1 LASTGEPGQAVD
13 DKDDTREAVGA
24 LHETLALNPRS
35 ADAWFLLGRIAVRT
49 FDFPSAARAAAHLRA
64 LNPTHPLADLL
75 LAESWLVQDDPD
87 SAQELIEPLLERLP
101 KLRQAHALHA
111 ATHAIFYDEP
121 AMFAA
126 LDAFDALSPGSA
138 MAHAVVGRHLSLNR
152 QYELAAEILE
162 QAIERQPNWPAPQ
175 IELGLMELQAGRDS
189 NARHALR
196 AVTQLDPFNKRAANS
211 LLLLEELADYN
222 RIETEHFII
231 RYKPG
236 IDEVMVRMMPE
247 KLEEIHR
254 TVSGRF
260 EFEPDRKT
268 IIELM
273 PDHQRFAVRITGMP
287 FIHTIA
293 ACTGPVIAMEVP
305 RVGRQGMHSGL
316 YDWPRVLQHE
326 YTHTITLAQTR
337 NRIPHWLTEA
347 AAVEMELSPRDY
359 NTAQMLARSFEQ
371 GTLFD
376 LDEIKWA
383 FVRPRQPGDRSKAY
397 AQGHW
402 MLEYMNE
409 RFGDDAVIR
418 LLERYFEGERER
430 DAMPSALGVSRE
442 AFFEDFLLWAER
454 QVRQWGLAASPT
466 IRELMETHQ
475 RTDPDMIEAMRAAR
489 QQNLQAIA
497 DAVADRIGRGGEGEP
512 LRGEQWPRARM
523 PQVDVDDALLS
534 GWLADHPD
542 HPDLVE
548 LKLRRALRDGV
559 EGEPLLALLHR
570 YANLRPLDP
579 FPHQQLAR
587 LYLES
592 EEPWR
597 AIEHLETLDQH
608 EQYSPVYA
616 VQLAR
621 LYRQAGELELAMAMA
636 TRALHIDP
644 YRPANR
650 ELAAAIAVQL
660 QQYDIALMHIEAL
673 TMLEPDRPQHARRLD
688 AIKRLAN

>member
-1 LASTGEPGQAVD
+1 
-13 DKDDTREAVGA
+13 
-24 LHETLALNPRS
+24 
-35 ADAWFLLGRIAVRT
+35 
-49 FDFPSAARAAAHLRA
+49 
-64 LNPTHPLADLL
+64 
-75 LAESWLVQDDPD
+75 
-87 SAQELIEPLLERLP
+87 
-101 KLRQAHALHA
+101 
-111 ATHAIFYDEP
+111 
-121 AMFAA
+121 
-126 LDAFDALSPGSA
+126 
-138 MAHAVVGRHLSLNR
+138 
-152 QYELAAEILE
+152 
-162 QAIERQPNWPAPQ
+162 
-175 IELGLMELQAGRDS
+175 
-189 NARHALR
+189 
-196 AVTQLDPFNKRAANS
+196 
-211 LLLLEELADYN
+211 
-222 RIETEHFII
+222 
-231 RYKPG
+231 
-236 IDEVMVRMMPE
+236 
-247 KLEEIHR
+247 
-254 TVSGRF
+254 
-260 EFEPDRKT
+260 
-268 IIELM
+268 
-273 PDHQRFAVRITGMP
+273 
-287 FIHTIA
+287 
-293 ACTGPVIAMEVP
+293 
-305 RVGRQGMHSGL
+305 
-316 YDWPRVLQHE
+316 
-326 YTHTITLAQTR
+326 
-337 NRIPHWLTEA
+337 
-347 AAVEMELSPRDY
+347 
-359 NTAQMLARSFEQ
+359 
-371 GTLFD
+371 
-376 LDEIKWA
+376 
-383 FVRPRQPGDRSKAY
+383 
-397 AQGHW
+397 
-402 MLEYMNE
+402 
-409 RFGDDAVIR
+409 
-418 LLERYFEGERER
+418 
-430 DAMPSALGVSRE
+430 
-442 AFFEDFLLWAER
+442 
-454 QVRQWGLAASPT
+454 VRQWGLAASPT